1 MKEGE
6 GKETVEGDKSC
17 RAIAVSWF
25 MAMDGQTSIVFR
37 VHFKGGEPEH
47 NVTLSTQ
54 SVDLSSPENL

>member
-1 MKEGE
+1 M
-6 GKETVEGDKSC
+6 EGDKSC

>member
-6 GKETVEGDKSC
+6 GRETVEGDKSC

-25 MAMDGQTSIVFR
+25 MAMDGQTSIV
-37 VHFKGGEPEH
+37 HFKGGEPEH
-47 NVTLSTQ
+47 NVTLSKQ